1 MRAVF
6 FKDLSNY
13 YKSSIVYV
21 MSSILLLISG
31 IMFFAKVFFYSE
43 SCQMAASVPPEY
55 RGDFNFGSTVLSG
68 LPSFVSFL
76 LLFIIPFLT
85 MRLFSEEKKLGTLE
99 LLFTYPIT
107 EFQLIFGK
115 FFSCLLSLLPA
126 IFVSALFPLTLIK
139 QLPNMEWGYIISG
152 YLGVFLFCIAGISIG
167 MWASTMTDNQL
178 IAGIITVVSLILF
191 WIIGLPGEVLQ
202 GVWRD
207 IFSALSFANNLETF
221 MKGSIEVQ
229 NCAFF
234 ICVSIIFIYLTYY
247 NLSARKW
254 RG

>member
-1 MRAVF
+1 MKAVF

-31 IMFFAKVFFYSE
+31 IMFFAKVFYYSE
-43 SCQMAASVPPEY
+43 SCQMAASIPVEY
-55 RGDFNFGSTVLSG
+55 RGDFNFGVAVLSG

-115 FFSCLLSLLPA
+115 FFSCLLSLMPA
-126 IFVSALFPLTLIK
+126 IFISALLPLTLMK
-139 QLPNMEWGYIISG
+139 QIPNIEWGYIISG

-178 IAGIITVVSLILF
+178 IAGIITVVTLILF
-191 WIIGLPGEVLQ
+191 WIIGLPGDILQ
-202 GVWRD
+202 GNWKD
-207 IFSALSFANNLETF
+207 FFSAISFANNLETF
-221 MKGSIEVQ
+221 MKASINLQ
-229 NCAFF
+229 NVVFF
-234 ICVSIIFIYLTYY
+234 ICITLIFIYLTYY